1 MKKSLFS
8 GLLVSTML
16 FTSTSS
22 MAGEGE
28 TDQSQVEISGTTQ
41 GNTGC
46 AILEKH
52 MPVKGK
58 LLAAGVI
65 YARTEYKVVDSFN
78 YKMPKPKF
86 TGRGEIDELNR
97 LGARDKVKL
106 VVIPSKY
113 TPEQLNKARKLCGEP
128 PEAHAPG
135 RAIRRPGPELIR
147 RHSCLVVDWALDIT
161 GRQATGA
168 TVGRVPGD
176 TSQPHISR
184 LLSQGEI
191 YPFDEGA
198 TTDDRALPHWKDEVS
213 AGSSLG
219 GRGDDCPRAA
229 SASPA
234 GADLAGKRFRS
245 TLQFQRTANM
255 S

>member
-16 FTSTSS
+16 LISTS
-22 MAGEGE
+22 MAGQGE

-97 LGARDKVKL
+97 LAARDKVKL
-106 VVIPSKY
+106 VVIPSRY
-113 TPEQLNKARKLCGEP
+113 TPEQLDKARKLCGGP
-128 PEAHAPG
+128 PKSTP
-135 RAIRRPGPELIR
+135 P
-147 RHSCLVVDWALDIT
+147 
-161 GRQATGA
+161 
-168 TVGRVPGD
+168 
-176 TSQPHISR
+176 
-184 LLSQGEI
+184 
-191 YPFDEGA
+191 
-198 TTDDRALPHWKDEVS
+198 
-213 AGSSLG
+213 
-219 GRGDDCPRAA
+219 AA
-229 SASPA
+229 QSGNRDPS
-234 GADLAGKRFRS
+234 
-245 TLQFQRTANM
+245 
-255 S
+255 